1 MIKRRRGNPDW
12 GKLLPP
18 VPSVPT
24 EFEMQVARLGLTRS
38 EYAASAALRR
48 WCERNLSRV
57 YVPEWLL
64 HEWGMHVEANL
75 GGPV

>member
-18 VPSVPT
+18 IPPALT
-24 EFEMQVARLGLTRS
+24 EFERQVARLGLTRS
-38 EYAASAALRR
+38 EYSASVALRR
-48 WCERNLSRV
+48 WCDRNRTRV

-64 HEWGMHVEANL
+64 DEWGMDVETNL
-75 GGPV
+75 GRAV